1 MDSFY
6 SGIVEE
12 QGFCGIG
19 KTWQCILCDLAI
31 KSEQERRNHSFNT
44 GHRANVVET
53 LELLGKKYDI
63 GGGKMMLTRGTNAL
77 DLDSRADRLQSLN
90 WKLQV
95 QGVLYRFMKLDVVHS
110 STDTIYS
117 LLGQAETLLQKFEQM
132 ERLSLLEL
140 AVWKAACISC
150 AGRVEVAGMK
160 TLDDAIMCVANN
172 RHTWKQYRAETRKTN
187 AIEIIIQR
195 VLPFLGKP

>member
-140 AVWKAACISC
+140 AVWLESSLHFMRRASRSRRYEDI
-150 AGRVEVAGMK
+150 GR
-160 TLDDAIMCVANN
+160 
-172 RHTWKQYRAETRKTN
+172 RHHVCGKQSSYLEAVSGRNAENKCH
-187 AIEIIIQR
+187 
-195 VLPFLGKP
+195 

>member
-1 MDSFY
+1 
-6 SGIVEE
+6 
-12 QGFCGIG
+12 
-19 KTWQCILCDLAI
+19 
-31 KSEQERRNHSFNT
+31 
-44 GHRANVVET
+44 
-53 LELLGKKYDI
+53 
-63 GGGKMMLTRGTNAL
+63 MMLTRGTNAL

-95 QGVLYRFMKLDVVHS
+95 QGVLYRFMKLDLVHS